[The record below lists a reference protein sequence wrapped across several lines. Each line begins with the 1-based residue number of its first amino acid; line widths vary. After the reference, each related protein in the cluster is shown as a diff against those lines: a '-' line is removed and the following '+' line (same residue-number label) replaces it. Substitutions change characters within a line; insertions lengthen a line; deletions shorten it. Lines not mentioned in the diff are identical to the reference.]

1 MKQQDL
7 SQQLGSLI
15 GATSK
20 IYNTVP
26 ADEAI
31 PSELQE
37 PDPLFDINHKDE
49 MSQCRTEAL
58 QTIQYIVKSV
68 VPRDFISDDMI
79 QNKMKIDAVQLGMLY
94 YQQKMNNIT
103 LQTAMDVLSKGD
115 TQPRMFEVIEKL
127 QKRAAELSN
136 QITEIQNQFRKY
148 YIDSYLD
155 IESRVRAE
163 EFENNNKVLS
173 NTVEQIEDKNQLKIS
188 QDGSVKTINSK
199 QTVQEIQR
207 LKIERAKAKMAAE
220 TEKNEEVKFQE
231 A

>member
-1 MKQQDL
+1 
-7 SQQLGSLI
+7 
-15 GATSK
+15 
-20 IYNTVP
+20 
-26 ADEAI
+26 
-31 PSELQE
+31 
-37 PDPLFDINHKDE
+37 

-173 NTVEQIEDKNQLKIS
+173 NTVE
-188 QDGSVKTINSK
+188 
-199 QTVQEIQR
+199 
-207 LKIERAKAKMAAE
+207 
-220 TEKNEEVKFQE
+220 
-231 A
+231 